1 MRYFD
6 KVQTIEELKQ
16 AYKKLVKQYHPDLNP
31 DRDTTEEMKA
41 INAEYEDLFERVKN
55 IHRNADGEVYEKK
68 TSEVAA
74 DFIEILNRIIHL
86 EGLQLEIIGNWL
98 WVSGNTYAYKK
109 ELKAA
114 GLRYSGQK
122 KAWYWHKDPWHKD
135 PWHKGSNKAASLDD
149 LRIKYGSENIHGE
162 QLKKLA

>member
-6 KVQTIEELKQ
+6 KIQTIEELKQ

-41 INAEYEDLFERVKN
+41 INAEYEVLFEKVKN
-55 IHRNADGEVYEKK
+55 IHRNADGDVYEKA

-74 DFIEILNRIIHL
+74 DFIEILNKIINL

-98 WVSGNTYAYKK
+98 WVSGNTFAYKK
-109 ELKAA
+109 ELKDA

-122 KAWYWHKDPWHKD
+122 KAWYWHKDPWHK
-135 PWHKGSNKAASLDD
+135 GNNKTASLDD
-149 LRIKYGSENIHGE
+149 LRIKYGSENIQSE
-162 QLKKLA
+162 PRKKLA